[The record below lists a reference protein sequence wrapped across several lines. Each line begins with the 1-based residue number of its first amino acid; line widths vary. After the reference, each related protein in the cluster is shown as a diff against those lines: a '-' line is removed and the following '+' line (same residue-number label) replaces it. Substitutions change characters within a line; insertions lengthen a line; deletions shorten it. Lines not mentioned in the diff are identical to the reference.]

1 MKIQVFG
8 TGCARFDKLVEN
20 VNEAVRIMDINCT
33 IEIVRDI
40 IEILNSDVPATPALF
55 INGQMIC
62 FGRLM
67 SVEEITAALEHCC
80 LETAC

>member
-20 VNEAVRIMDINCT
+20 VNEAVRITDINCT

-40 IEILNSDVPATPALF
+40 IEILNSGVPATPALF
-55 INGQMIC
+55 IDGKMVC

-67 SVEEITAALEHCC
+67 SVEEISTALEQSC
-80 LETAC
+80 LEAV